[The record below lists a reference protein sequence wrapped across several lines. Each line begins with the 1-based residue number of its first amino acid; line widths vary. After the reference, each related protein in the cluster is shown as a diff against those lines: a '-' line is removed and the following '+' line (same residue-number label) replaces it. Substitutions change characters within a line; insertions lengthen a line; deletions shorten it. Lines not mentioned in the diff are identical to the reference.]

1 VLAAKLPSLLLFFGC
16 MVLVGY
22 GAFLVQTRNRA
33 LPDGRDTFFGFL
45 PYVFRKQDIW
55 LAIAAFCEYRWGFG
69 FGIIVLLFAAVP
81 MFAITVKSGR
91 EPKLVKDKDLA
102 VSADQANQQW
112 LNALGPN
119 ALERSK
125 AIESMF
131 NARSQT
137 VTATLFDKWYTYY
150 RNNLNEQVEQ
160 KHFIKFGAARSLATM
175 DYRER
180 ETLRWTEHL
189 NSLADGKN
197 TDYRAWRTAL
207 VWGDGKG
214 QQYGD
219 AQWEGLDPK
228 DPIGEYMKQKGLTV
242 DQVITSLSIHVREL
256 KDDRNANDA
265 VKFIARHAFQT
276 ISGETHDDQIGAGSG
291 LFLTPAEVPSTIFK
305 TRGPYGVGFG
315 TFDDGS
321 WLAYSGSGAMVTIAP
336 PGSGKSQCHVIPN
349 LLQWK
354 APAVVLDVKGELYAA
369 TSKWRAANVGPV
381 YRFAPTDP
389 DRSHHYNPL
398 AFISDHPDQIWQE
411 SRFLTDMLIVPS
423 GSKDQFWDNKAKEL
437 VSAAVAYICYST
449 PAGER
454 HMSQLLDII
463 HGGKPFEQMLI
474 GLSTAVD
481 VQPMVRAGTSLSEMN
496 EKTRDSV
503 LATVLTSFHGWEDAP
518 VARVTDRCDWSPL
531 DLRNGSG
538 GKHPTVYICLK
549 PREVEG
555 YISLLRVLIAQHIR
569 MLTGEMPSESDRD
582 RILPILFLL
591 DELPRLKEM
600 PPVAEAIEIGASY
613 GLRIWMFAQH
623 LSQMQNAY
631 PTADGMISACAV
643 RIYMNP
649 SGADGLAKKL
659 SEELGTKETLAD
671 GTRKPML
678 EASELAGP
686 KWANLELVFGT
697 STRPARLKKAF
708 AYDNPALKDRMGAF
722 EPWTST
728 PADRIGSASQRSTQ
742 AEVRPLA

>member
-1 VLAAKLPSLLLFFGC
+1 VFSKILYLIPLFGC
-16 MVLVGY
+16 MVLFAY
-22 GAFLVQTRNRA
+22 AAFRVQTHQHT
-33 LPDGRDTFFGFL
+33 LPDGKDDFRAFL
-45 PYVFRKQDIW
+45 PYMVNRQKIW
-55 LAIAAFCEYRWGFG
+55 LGIATIAELIGGFG
-69 FGIIVLLFAAVP
+69 FGLIVLLFAVLP
-81 MFAITVKSGR
+81 MLAMNVKSGR
-91 EPKLVKDKDLA
+91 EPVFAKDKDLA
-102 VSADQANQQW
+102 AEAEKANQEW
-112 LNALGPN
+112 LAALGPN
-119 ALERSK
+119 VQERSK

-131 NARSQT
+131 NARSAT
-137 VTATLFDKWYTYY
+137 VIAVLYDKWYTYG
-150 RNNLNEQVEQ
+150 RNQANETIET
-160 KHFIKFGAARSLATM
+160 KNYIKFGVSRSLATM
-175 DYRER
+175 DYRDR
-180 ETLRWTEHL
+180 ESLRWTEHL
-189 NSLADGKN
+189 NSVADGKN
-197 TDYRAWRTAL
+197 SDYRAWRAAL
-207 VWGDGKG
+207 IWGDGKG
-214 QQYGD
+214 QQYGGS
-219 AQWEGLDPK
+219 QWEGPDGRN
-228 DPIGEYMKQKGLTV
+228 PIGDYMKQRGLSV
-242 DQVITSLSIHVREL
+242 EQVVAALAMHVQQAKDDPNAAEGVRAVAKRAFQVI
-256 KDDRNANDA
+256 
-265 VKFIARHAFQT
+265 
-276 ISGETHDDQIGAGSG
+276 SGGTHDDQVGAGSG
-291 LFLTPAEVPSTIFK
+291 LFLTPAEVPTTIFK
-305 TRGPYGVGFG
+305 QRGPYAIGFG

-321 WLAYSGSGAMVTIAP
+321 WLTYSGSGALVTIAP

-381 YRFAPTDP
+381 FRFAPTDP
-389 DRSHHYNPL
+389 DHSHHYNPL
-398 AFISDHPDQIWQE
+398 AFVSEHPDQIWQE

-423 GSKDQFWDNKAKEL
+423 GSQDQFWDNKAKEL

-449 PAGER
+449 PPAER
-454 HMSQLLDII
+454 KMSQLLDII

-481 VQPMVRAGTSLSEMN
+481 VQSMVRAGTSLSEMN

-531 DLRNGSG
+531 DLRDGKG
-538 GKHPTVYICLK
+538 GGHPTVYICLK

-569 MLTGEMPSESDRD
+569 MLTGEAPTESDRD
-582 RILPILFLL
+582 KILPILFLL

-643 RIYMNP
+643 RVYMNP

-659 SEELGTKETLAD
+659 SDELGIKETLAD
-671 GTRKPML
+671 GTRKPMI

-686 KWANLELVFGT
+686 AWANLELVFGT

-708 AYDNPALKDRMGAF
+708 AYDSADLKARMGAF
-722 EPWTST
+722 EPWQST
-728 PADRIGSASQRSTQ
+728 PADRVATTAPRTPQP
-742 AEVRPLA
+742 EVRPQA